1 MLNFDNPAAFFL
13 LISPLVIFLMRKS
26 GLLKKISYPVLLSDW
41 NGKTFDYS
49 TPFLKFLIILTKII
63 NSAIFVLTITSLSGP
78 VIRHQEKV
86 YTSRGPSVLFILDV
100 SPSMAAKDIAN
111 TTRLEAS
118 KTAVKTMISSNPA
131 STFGLV
137 AMANEAS
144 IIVPPTSDTAWFLS
158 RLEELSL
165 GQFGD
170 GTALGTGLSTAV
182 YHFATSSAQKK
193 SIVLIT
199 DGENNA
205 GSIHP
210 ETAARLASKNNIDL
224 YILGIGTNG
233 TVQIEY
239 KDPKTG
245 AVKSGFY
252 ESTFSSEPLMKL
264 SQAGNGKYFGID
276 GTESLSAALREISI
290 RNNKNMEQDFFIRTV
305 DKKLT
310 KNFIYAAIILII
322 ISLFFKKILVRETF
336 RFLSPSRW
344 TSNFIFKTLAFA
356 SLVLAYFGISF
367 GKEKVPVQKN
377 GSELAMVFDISYSM
391 TAQDCDGKTTRLEN
405 AKNAARNFLSAL
417 ESSPNL
423 QIPVSIVLA
432 KGDGVLAVPLTED
445 YEILRNLI
453 DRLSPSLMSAPGT
466 NLAKGVDTA
475 QKSFSPNSART
486 SNIWVYT
493 DAEETEKGL
502 EDAFENALLYGTKI
516 SIIGFGNEAETEI
529 FAGDGKTKVK
539 TALRK
544 NEIEEIITKVNEKSL
559 EKKITF
565 YDTTSP
571 LWASKLFRSV
581 SSNSGKKTVVSYEIQ
596 KVSREKEFICLA
608 LILFLASI
616 FVSEA
621 DFRGIQSKTSITK
634 MSALVLVVLTLFT
647 GCSNIDAKKDILKGT
662 WCFYQ
667 HKYEKAAASF
677 LHTAE
682 NENIGDFE
690 RQYGT
695 FALASTYIAMEENTS
710 ALKKM
715 EEIEGTENEDLL
727 YGVYYNTG
735 IIAYKNGNFEEA
747 QSFFKKA
754 ISADPS
760 KINAR
765 INLELC
771 RKSQIEKETAENEAV
786 MNKINLTEN
795 DIDMEKAVF
804 NMVREQESRRW
815 KKDETPAND
824 KLDY

>member
-13 LISPLVIFLMRKS
+13 LFSPLVIFLMRKS

-49 TPFLKFLIILTKII
+49 TPFLKFLLLLTKII
-63 NSAIFVLTITSLSGP
+63 NSAIFLLTITSLSGP
-78 VIRHQEKV
+78 VLRHQEKV
-86 YTSRGPSVLFILDV
+86 FTSRGPSVLFILDV

-118 KTAVKTMISSNPA
+118 KTAVKTMVSSNPS

-144 IIVPPTSDTAWFLS
+144 IIVPPTSDTSWFLS
-158 RLEELSL
+158 RLEELSC

-224 YILGIGTNG
+224 FILGVGTNG

-276 GTESLSAALREISI
+276 GTESLASALKEISI
-290 RNNKNMEQDFFIRTV
+290 RSSSNIEQDFFIRTV

-310 KNFIYAAIILII
+310 KNFIYAAIVLII
-322 ISLFFKKILVRETF
+322 ISLFIKKVLVRETF

-344 TSNFIFKTLAFA
+344 TSSFVLKALAFCA
-356 SLVLAYFGISF
+356 MILAYFGISF

-391 TAQDCDGKTTRLEN
+391 TTPDCDGKTTRLEN
-405 AKNAARNFLSAL
+405 AQNAALDFLSAL
-417 ESSPNL
+417 ESSPDF
-423 QIPVSIVLA
+423 QIPVSAVLA
-432 KGDGVLAVPLTED
+432 KGDGALAIPLTED

-453 DRLSPSLMSAPGT
+453 SRLSPSLMSAAGT

-486 SNIWVYT
+486 SNIWIFT

-502 EDAFENALLYGTKI
+502 ETAFENALSYGTKI
-516 SIIGFGNEAETEI
+516 SVIGFGKETESEI

-544 NEIEEIITKVNEKSL
+544 NEIESIIEKVNAKSL
-559 EKKITF
+559 EKKISF
-565 YDTTSP
+565 YDTASP
-571 LWASKLFRSV
+571 LWAAKLFKSV
-581 SSNSGKKTVVSYEIQ
+581 TGNSGKKTVVSYEIQ

-608 LILFLASI
+608 LLLFLAAL

-621 DFRGIQSKTSITK
+621 DFKSLQNKTGITK
-634 MSALVLVVLTLFT
+634 MSGLILVVLTLFT
-647 GCSNIDAKKDILKGT
+647 GCSNIDAKKDILKGS
-662 WCFYQ
+662 WNFYQ
-667 HKYEKAAASF
+667 HKYEKAAANF

-695 FALASTYIAMEENTS
+695 FALASTYLAMEENTS
-710 ALKKM
+710 ALAKM
-715 EEIEGTENEDLL
+715 EEIAGTENDDLL

-735 IIAYKNGNFEEA
+735 IIAYKNGNFEDA
-747 QSFFKKA
+747 QKFFKKA
-754 ISADPS
+754 ITVDPS
-760 KINAR
+760 KLNAR

-771 RKSQIEKETAENEAV
+771 RKSQIEKEAAENEAI

-804 NMVREQESRRW
+804 NMVREQESRQW
-815 KKDETPAND
+815 KKDETPATD
-824 KLDY
+824 KIDY